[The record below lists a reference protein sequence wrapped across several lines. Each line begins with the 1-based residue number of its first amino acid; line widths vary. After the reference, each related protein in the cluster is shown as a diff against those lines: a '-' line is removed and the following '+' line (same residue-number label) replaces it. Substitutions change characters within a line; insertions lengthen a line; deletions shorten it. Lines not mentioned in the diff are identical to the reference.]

1 MFTPYFKDDYYK
13 LSFLGRF
20 LAKVVSATA
29 ITLLGAGA
37 VMFVLSDSERL
48 KYAGALL
55 ALVMAEKLIFFGK
68 SKRSLRRLPKDGR
81 VNVADYVSPRT
92 KAIIISSFNRAAFR
106 RRGLSAELTLAALDT
121 REAAEAVRRLGVNP
135 QELISKIKET
145 SKGKEDKES
154 RELMEKRAAITITRA
169 FEAALKAGEN
179 SITPADLLVAQAA
192 DENDGLKKAFSL
204 FGITPDDLEK
214 ALIFGRLAKDRKATH
229 TSFFARRMPTTE
241 IRNMNRAWTSRPTP
255 TLDTFGYDMTNMAV
269 AGKSGFLIGHTK
281 EYERLEDI
289 LSRPAKPNALLIGDP
304 GVGKETIVGHLA
316 YMIIKDQVSPQL
328 FDKRLVALDVSAL
341 VSGADQAELQKRVN
355 AIINEIRAAGNIILY
370 ISEIHNLSR
379 TSGEGA
385 LSAASVLVP
394 AFSADEFPVIGSTYP
409 REYKRFIEQDSAFAN
424 AFEPVQVEEISESE
438 AEEYLSYDAVI
449 LEKEWRTEISFSAI
463 KKAVMIAKKYF
474 HNKPLPS
481 SAEDLLKESLAEARR
496 TGDATLDEDDVIRAA
511 EKRVNVPIHR
521 AGPAEAE
528 SLLNLEE
535 KIHERMVDQEEAVAA
550 VSRSL
555 REYRSGLSRQGG
567 PIASFLFVGPTGVG
581 KTELAKA
588 LTKIQFGSEDMMIR
602 FDMSE
607 YQSTGSIERLLGGSD
622 GKIYGALTEA
632 VSEKPYSLVLLDE
645 FEKANGDV
653 LNLFLQVLDDG
664 RLTDGSG
671 RTIDFQNTIIIA
683 TSNAHSTF
691 IKESLERGEDP
702 HTLGETLKKRLT
714 EYFKPELLNRFS
726 DIIAFKTLSVADME
740 KIASLQLKSLAK
752 TLDESQGITIGFDE
766 DAVGLIAKEGFDPTF
781 GARPLRGAISKLV
794 KDPLSSKILTG
805 EIERG
810 DTVSVSV
817 NGRELAFINQKA

>member
-1 MFTPYFKDDYYK
+1 MFTPYFKDNYYK
-13 LSFLGRF
+13 LSFFGRF
-20 LAKVVSATA
+20 LSKIVSVTA
-29 ITLLGAGA
+29 MTLLGAGA

-48 KYAGALL
+48 KYAGVLL
-55 ALVMAEKLIFFGK
+55 SLVAFEKLIFFGK
-68 SKRSLRRLPKDGR
+68 PKRSLRKLPRNGN

-92 KAIIISSFNRAAFR
+92 KAIIISSFNRAVFR
-106 RRGLSAELTLAALDT
+106 KRGLSAELALAALET
-121 REAAEAVRRLGVNP
+121 KEAAEAVRRLGASP
-135 QELISKIKET
+135 DELRAKIKEL
-145 SKGKEDKES
+145 SKGTAEKES

-169 FEAALKAGEN
+169 FEAALKAGEG

-192 DENDGLKKAFSL
+192 DDNDGLKKAFSL

-214 ALIFGRLAKDRKATH
+214 ALIFGRLAKERRATH
-229 TSFFARRMPTTE
+229 TSFFAKRMPTTE

-255 TLDTFGYDMTNMAV
+255 ALDMFGYDMTNMAI
-269 AGKSGFLIGHTK
+269 AGDSGFLIGHTK

-289 LSRPAKPNALLIGDP
+289 LSRPSKPNALLIGDP

-316 YMIIKDQVSPQL
+316 YRIIKDQVSPQL

-341 VSGADQAELQKRVN
+341 ASGANQAELQKRVN
-355 AIINEIRAAGNIILY
+355 AVIGEIRAAGNIILY
-370 ISEIHNLSR
+370 IPEIHNLSR
-379 TSGEGA
+379 TSGEGS
-385 LSAASVLVP
+385 LSAANVLVP
-394 AFSADEFPVIGSTYP
+394 ALSADEFPVIGSTYP
-409 REYKRFIEQDSAFAN
+409 REYKRFIDQDSSFAN
-424 AFEPVQVEEISESE
+424 AFEPIQVEEISENE

-449 LEKEWRTEISFSAI
+449 LEKEWKTEISFSAI

-496 TGDATLDEDDVIRAA
+496 TGDTTLDEDDVIRAA
-511 EKRVNVPIHR
+511 EKRINVPIHR

-535 KIHERMVDQEEAVAA
+535 KVHERMVDQEEAVTA
-550 VSRSL
+550 VARSL

-607 YQSTGSIERLLGGSD
+607 YQSVGSIERLLGGSD

-664 RLTDGSG
+664 RLTDGTG

-691 IKESLERGEDP
+691 IKESIEKGEDP
-702 HTLGETLKKRLT
+702 HTISETLKKRLT

-726 DIIAFKTLSVADME
+726 DIIAFKTLSVPDME
-740 KIASLQLKSLAK
+740 KIAVLQLKSLAK
-752 TLDESQGITIGFDE
+752 TLDESQGITIDFDE
-766 DAVGLIAKEGFDPTF
+766 DAVQLIAKEGFDPTF

-805 EIERG
+805 EIGRG
-810 DTVSVSV
+810 NTVKVSA
-817 NGRELAFINQKA
+817 NGRELAFISQKS

>member
-13 LSFLGRF
+13 LSFFGRF
-20 LAKVVSATA
+20 LVKIVSVTA
-29 ITLLGAGA
+29 MTLLGVGA
-37 VMFVLSDSERL
+37 AVFLVSDSANL
-48 KYAGALL
+48 KYAGILL
-55 ALVMAEKLIFFGK
+55 VLVAVEKVVHFGK
-68 SKRSLRRLPKDGR
+68 SKKSLKRLPKSGR
-81 VNVADYVSPRT
+81 VNIADYISPRT
-92 KAIIISSFNRAAFR
+92 RAMVISSLNRALFKK
-106 RRGLSAELTLAALDT
+106 RGFPAELALESLGT
-121 REAAEAVRRLGVNP
+121 KEAAEAVRRLGVNP
-135 QELISKIKET
+135 EELKSKIKELT
-145 SKGKEDKES
+145 KGQGEKES
-154 RELMEKRAAITITRA
+154 REVMEKKSAITLTRA
-169 FEAALKAGEN
+169 FESALKAGE
-179 SITPADLLVAQAA
+179 SSVTPADLLVAQAM
-192 DENDGLKKAFSL
+192 DETDGLKKAFTL
-204 FGITPDDLEK
+204 FGISPEDLEK
-214 ALIFGRLAKDRKATH
+214 ALIFGRFAKERKATH
-229 TSFFARRMPTTE
+229 TSFFARKMPTTE

-255 TLDTFGYDMTNMAV
+255 TLDMFSQDMTNMAV
-269 AGKSGFLIGHTK
+269 AGRSGVLIGHAR
-281 EYERLEDI
+281 EYDRLHDI
-289 LSRPAKPNALLIGDP
+289 LSRPAKPNALLIGEP

-316 YMIIKDQVSPQL
+316 YMIVKDQVSPQL

-341 VSGADQAELQKRVN
+341 ISGADQAEIQKRVN
-355 AIINEIRAAGNIILY
+355 AIANEIVAAGNIILY
-370 ISEIHNLSR
+370 IPEAHNLSR
-379 TSGEGA
+379 TSGEGG
-385 LSAASVLVP
+385 LSAANALIP
-394 AFSADEFPVIGSTYP
+394 ILNADRFPVIGSTYP
-409 REYKRFIEQDSAFAN
+409 REYKRFIDQDSAFAG
-424 AFEPVQVEEISESE
+424 AFEPIQVEEISEDE
-438 AEEYLSYDAVI
+438 AEEYLSYDAVV
-449 LEKEWRTEISFSAI
+449 LEKEWKTEISFAAV

-496 TGDATLDEDDVIRAA
+496 VGNASLTEDDVIRAA

-535 KIHERMVDQEEAVAA
+535 KIHERMVDQEEAVSA
-550 VSRSL
+550 VARSL

-588 LTKIQFGSEDMMIR
+588 LAKIQFGSEDMMVR

-607 YQSTGSIERLLGGSD
+607 FQGEDSILRLLGGSD
-622 GKIYGALTEA
+622 GKIFGALTEA

-671 RTIDFQNTIIIA
+671 RTVDFQNTIIIA

-702 HTLGETLKKRLT
+702 RTIGETLKKRLT

-726 DIIAFKTLSVADME
+726 DIIAFKTLSVTDME
-740 KIASLQLKSLAK
+740 KIAELQLKSLAK
-752 TLDESQGITIGFDE
+752 SLDESQGITMEFDS
-766 DAVGLIAKEGFDPTF
+766 DAVSLVSREGYDPTF

-794 KDPLSSKILTG
+794 KDPLSSKILKG
-805 EIERG
+805 EVERG
-810 DTVSVSV
+810 DSVRVSA
-817 NGRELAFINQKA
+817 NGRELAFIKK

>member
-13 LSFLGRF
+13 LSFFGRF
-20 LAKVVSATA
+20 LVKIVSVTA
-29 ITLLGAGA
+29 MTLLGVGA
-37 VMFVLSDSERL
+37 AVFLVSDSANL
-48 KYAGALL
+48 KYAGILL
-55 ALVMAEKLIFFGK
+55 VLVAVEKVVHFGK
-68 SKRSLRRLPKDGR
+68 SKKSLKRLPKSGR
-81 VNVADYVSPRT
+81 VNIADYISPRT
-92 KAIIISSFNRAAFR
+92 RAMVISSLNRALFKK
-106 RRGLSAELTLAALDT
+106 RGFPAELALESLGT
-121 REAAEAVRRLGVNP
+121 KEAAEAVRRLGVNP
-135 QELISKIKET
+135 EELKSKIKELT
-145 SKGKEDKES
+145 KGQGEKES
-154 RELMEKRAAITITRA
+154 REVMEKKSAITLTRA
-169 FEAALKAGEN
+169 FESALKAGE
-179 SITPADLLVAQAA
+179 SSVTPADLLVAQAM
-192 DENDGLKKAFSL
+192 DETDGLKKAFTL
-204 FGITPDDLEK
+204 FGISPEDLEK
-214 ALIFGRLAKDRKATH
+214 ALIFGRFAKERKATH
-229 TSFFARRMPTTE
+229 TSFFARKMPTTE

-255 TLDTFGYDMTNMAV
+255 TLDMFSQDMTNMAV
-269 AGKSGFLIGHTK
+269 AGRSGFLIGHAR
-281 EYERLEDI
+281 EYDRLHDI
-289 LSRPAKPNALLIGDP
+289 LSRPAKPNALLIGEP

-316 YMIIKDQVSPQL
+316 YMIVKDQVSPQL

-341 VSGADQAELQKRVN
+341 ISGADQAEIQKRVN
-355 AIINEIRAAGNIILY
+355 AIANEIVAAGNIILY
-370 ISEIHNLSR
+370 IPEAHNLSR
-379 TSGEGA
+379 TSGEGG
-385 LSAASVLVP
+385 LSAANALIP
-394 AFSADEFPVIGSTYP
+394 ILNADRFPVIGSTYP
-409 REYKRFIEQDSAFAN
+409 REYKRFIDQDSAFAG
-424 AFEPVQVEEISESE
+424 AFEPIQVEEISEDE
-438 AEEYLSYDAVI
+438 AEEYLSYDAVV
-449 LEKEWRTEISFSAI
+449 LEKEWKTEISFAAV

-496 TGDATLDEDDVIRAA
+496 VGNASLTEDDVIRAA

-535 KIHERMVDQEEAVAA
+535 KIHERMVDQEEAVSA
-550 VSRSL
+550 VARSL

-588 LTKIQFGSEDMMIR
+588 LAKIQFGSEDMMVR

-607 YQSTGSIERLLGGSD
+607 FQGEDSILRLLGGSD
-622 GKIYGALTEA
+622 GKIFGALTEA

-671 RTIDFQNTIIIA
+671 RTVDFQNTIIIA

-702 HTLGETLKKRLT
+702 RTIGETLKKRLT

-726 DIIAFKTLSVADME
+726 DIIAFKTLSVTDME
-740 KIASLQLKSLAK
+740 KIAELQLKELAK
-752 TLDESQGITIGFDE
+752 SLDESQGITMEFDS
-766 DAVGLIAKEGFDPTF
+766 DAVSLVSREGYDPTF

-794 KDPLSSKILTG
+794 KDPLSSKILKG
-805 EIERG
+805 EVERG
-810 DTVSVSV
+810 DSVRVSA
-817 NGRELAFINQKA
+817 NGRELAFIKK